1 MKILPKRP
9 KVLNEIP
16 RFRDEFFSDL
26 VLNIDLQTSNMIMGQ

>member
-16 RFRDEFFSDL
+16 RFRDEFFDL
-26 VLNIDLQTSNMIMGQ
+26 VLNIDLQTSNMTMGQ